1 MVKRFE
7 IHEGYAKV
15 HTLLMLVFTMLVS
28 GCAEETRAEC
38 AEKPLESLLGTYEVK
53 QASRYRGGL
62 TTEEKAQ
69 ERVGSEV
76 RIGANQMIS
85 EFASI
90 EQPRYEIECYPIV
103 EKEDEVP
110 DQRFSNFYGVGLK
123 RKSINVLKVY
133 AEGDPKDEPSYYFE
147 IVNDELWEFYDG
159 WLYTLIKTGTPK
171 E

>member
-7 IHEGYAKV
+7 KHDGYAKV
-15 HTLLMLVFTMLVS
+15 HTLLVLAFTMLVS
-28 GCAEETRAEC
+28 GCAEESRAEC
-38 AEKPLESLLGTYEVK
+38 TQKPLESLLGAYDVK

-62 TTEEKAQ
+62 TTEETAQ

-76 RIGANQMIS
+76 RIETNQMIS

-90 EQPRYEIECYPIV
+90 EQPRYEVECYPMV
-103 EKEDEVP
+103 EKEGEVT
-110 DQRFSNFYGVGLK
+110 DQRFSNFYGVGLE
-123 RKSINVLKVY
+123 RDSINVLKVY
-133 AEGDPKDEPSYYFE
+133 AEGAPKGEPSYYFE

-159 WLYTLIKTGTPK
+159 WLYTLIKIRTPK